1 MMLGIVKVIKRESTN
16 SQQKEVINQK
26 SQPKKQVVS
35 VIKKYIEGK
44 I

>member
-1 MMLGIVKVIKRESTN
+1 MLGIVKDMKRESTN
-16 SQQKEVINQK
+16 SQTKEVINKK
-26 SQPKKQVVS
+26 SQTKKQVVS